1 MTLNLAQRVLN
12 QESLTKDEAISIFE
26 NAEIDTFDLL
36 NEAYTVRKHYYGKKV
51 KLNMILNAKS
61 GICAEDCGYCGQSVK
76 MKEKQ
81 RYALVEQ
88 DQIKE
93 GAQVATENQIGTYCI
108 VMSGRGP
115 SNREV
120 DHICE
125 TVEDIKKIHPQL
137 KICACLGLTK
147 EEQAKKLK
155 AAGVD
160 RYNHNLNT
168 SERYHDEVVTTH
180 TYEDRVNTVEM
191 MKDNNISPCSGVI
204 CVWESR
210 MRTLLIWHLL

>member
-81 RYALVEQ
+81 HLLNRTKLKKAL
-88 DQIKE
+88 KW
-93 GAQVATENQIGTYCI
+93 
-108 VMSGRGP
+108 
-115 SNREV
+115 
-120 DHICE
+120 
-125 TVEDIKKIHPQL
+125 QL
-137 KICACLGLTK
+137 KIK
-147 EEQAKKLK
+147 S
-155 AAGVD
+155 V
-160 RYNHNLNT
+160 
-168 SERYHDEVVTTH
+168 H
-180 TYEDRVNTVEM
+180 TV
-191 MKDNNISPCSGVI
+191 
-204 CVWESR
+204 
-210 MRTLLIWHLL
+210 LL

>member
-120 DHICE
+120 DHI
-125 TVEDIKKIHPQL
+125 
-137 KICACLGLTK
+137 
-147 EEQAKKLK
+147 
-155 AAGVD
+155 
-160 RYNHNLNT
+160 
-168 SERYHDEVVTTH
+168 
-180 TYEDRVNTVEM
+180 
-191 MKDNNISPCSGVI
+191 
-204 CVWESR
+204 
-210 MRTLLIWHLL
+210 

>member
-12 QESLTKDEAISIFE
+12 REPLTKEEALTIFE
-26 NAEIDTFDLL
+26 SSELDTFDLL

-125 TVEDIKKIHPQL
+125 T
-137 KICACLGLTK
+137 C
-147 EEQAKKLK
+147 
-155 AAGVD
+155 
-160 RYNHNLNT
+160 
-168 SERYHDEVVTTH
+168 
-180 TYEDRVNTVEM
+180 
-191 MKDNNISPCSGVI
+191 
-204 CVWESR
+204 
-210 MRTLLIWHLL
+210 